1 MKAWNIKQLYTA
13 MLDDL
18 KLCQTELERSMSMA
32 INKKEIRDLA
42 KNLNRKLTPIEQSIL
57 DNL

>member
-18 KLCQTELERSMSMA
+18 KLCQTDLERSMSMT
-32 INKKEIRDLA
+32 INKKEIREFA